1 MGEED
6 PQAKAVYEIWSMMV
20 HILRTPSFPI
30 SLGSFQPFWSP
41 SSSSLTQRRSH
52 QISPAAFG
60 LLFIGISMAL
70 MLFGIVS
77 FVIGF
82 VLMPVVI
89 MLVMLFYFVRI
100 VTKLSEIARS
110 LLFWPVV
117 TCSWEA
123 SS

>member
-30 SLGSFQPFWSP
+30 SLGSLQPFWSAA
-41 SSSSLTQRRSH
+41 QRRPH

-60 LLFIGISMAL
+60 LLFTGISMAL
-70 MLFGIVS
+70 MLFGIVT

-82 VLMPVVI
+82 VLMPLVI

-100 VTKLSEIARS
+100 VAKLSEIARFF
-110 LLFWPVV
+110 LFWPVRGRH
-117 TCSWEA
+117 
-123 SS
+123 